1 MRHRRLAS
9 LLAAVTVAGLAATGC
24 GSTSAAVQVDDESI
38 SQPDFEDELEV
49 VYENETFRTALF
61 GQVGQE
67 QLRGED
73 APLGSFTQAYVSG
86 MAFVQIQ
93 FMVVPGI
100 LEAEDVEVTDEDVA
114 GAEADVE
121 SEVPGAFDGVPAGM
135 KDRYV
140 EAFAS
145 FDKLQTELGA
155 EFEPVLMAAIQAAD
169 IRVSSRYGTWNPD
182 DLTVDPPAGPRPAPG
197 SGSSSTG
204 LPADGSDLPAG

>member
-1 MRHRRLAS
+1 MRNRRLVP
-9 LLAAVTVAGLAATGC
+9 LLAAASFAVLGAAGC

-38 SQPDFEDELEV
+38 SRRDFEDELEV

-61 GQVGQE
+61 GQVGPE

-100 LEAEDVEVTDEDVA
+100 LEAEDLEVTDEDVA
-114 GAEADVE
+114 GAEDDVE
-121 SEVPGAFDGVPAGM
+121 SEVPGAFDDVPQSM
-135 KDRYV
+135 RDRYV
-140 EAFAS
+140 EAFAI
-145 FDKLQTELGA
+145 FDKLQTELGD
-155 EFEPVLMAAIQAAD
+155 EFEPVLMAAIEAAD

-182 DLTVDPPAGPRPAPG
+182 DLAVDPPAGPRPAPG
-197 SGSSSTG
+197 RGSSTTG
-204 LPADGSDLPAG
+204 IPADGSDLPAG